1 MENVNKY
8 WKIGIII
15 LSLAI
20 LIVAAFSDSFYYNS
34 YYIFGKGYP
43 SNGSAIFIIS
53 LPSLDIHGKITIIPS
68 YISNQN
74 FTNENN
80 SLYITY
86 INGTV
91 KKLMMGNYY
100 YYLLN
105 FSMSAKHLGLI
116 NIESVWIYT
125 TMYNISVNI
134 SMNNPVNVISINNI
148 SKNQYWAILDFL
160 KEYDS
165 EINVYGFYLNN
176 SNWVNNWIMQIY
188 IGGMYL

>member
-34 YYIFGKGYP
+34 YYIFGKGYS

-68 YISNQN
+68 YIRDQN
-74 FTNENN
+74 STNENN

-86 INGTV
+86 ING
-91 KKLMMGNYY
+91 
-100 YYLLN
+100 
-105 FSMSAKHLGLI
+105 
-116 NIESVWIYT
+116 
-125 TMYNISVNI
+125 
-134 SMNNPVNVISINNI
+134 
-148 SKNQYWAILDFL
+148 
-160 KEYDS
+160 
-165 EINVYGFYLNN
+165 
-176 SNWVNNWIMQIY
+176 
-188 IGGMYL
+188 

>member
-1 MENVNKY
+1 MNNVNKY

-20 LIVAAFSDSFYYNS
+20 LIVAALSDSFYYNN
-34 YYIFGKGYP
+34 YYINGKGY
-43 SNGSAIFIIS
+43 SSKGSAIFIIS
-53 LPSLDIHGKITIIPS
+53 LQSLDIHGKITIIPS
-68 YISNQN
+68 YIRDQN
-74 FTNENN
+74 STNENN

-86 INGTV
+86 INGTE
-91 KKLMMGNYY
+91 KKLVMGNYY

-105 FSMSAKHLGLI
+105 FSMSAKHLGFV
-116 NIESVWIYT
+116 NIGSVGIYS

-134 SMNNPVNVISINNI
+134 SMNNPVNVISVNNI
-148 SKNQYWAILDFL
+148 SKNQYWTILDFL

-165 EINVYGFYLNN
+165 EINYYGFYLSN
-176 SNWVNNWIMQIY
+176 SNWVMEIY